1 MPCHLNS
8 GLNLN
13 KSLKKSDL
21 SQHYEQT
28 QVEEFPERP
37 GRPECDYFMKTGD
50 CKYKA
55 ACRYN
60 HPKSRVPGLPVCVLN
75 DKGLPLRPVSF

>member
-1 MPCHLNS
+1 MPNHLNS
-8 GLNLN
+8 GLTLN
-13 KSLKKSDL
+13 KLLKKSDV

-55 ACRYN
+55 SCRYN
-60 HPKSRVPGLPVCVLN
+60 HPKNRVSGLPGCTLS